1 MDRPVTTTAEIIVTR
16 DGPVTTFLLNRP
28 ERLNALTFEMH
39 HALQEAL
46 DAFAADDGQRIGVIA
61 GAGDAFCSGS
71 DLKAI
76 AERRARGEGKI
87 DLPRCGYAGLVQR
100 FDLDKPLIA
109 AVNGVAAGGGF
120 EIALACDLIVASE
133 TARFGLPE
141 PRAGFVAVGGGPH
154 RLVREIGLKRTMDL
168 VLTGRLIDAAEA
180 RSLGFVNE
188 VVPVA
193 SLPDAVARWADA
205 MLKGG
210 PMALRA
216 SKALVHR
223 SIDAPS
229 LAAAIGDQDA
239 IPAMRRWRASGETS
253 EGPRAFAAKRPAAW
267 MRP

>member
-1 MDRPVTTTAEIIVTR
+1 VTAATDISVTR

-28 ERLNALTFEMH
+28 ARLNALTPEMH
-39 HALQEAL
+39 HALQAAL
-46 DAFAADDGQRIGVIA
+46 DAFAADDGQRIGIIV

-87 DLPRCGYAGLVQR
+87 DLPRCGYAGLIQR

-141 PRAGFVAVGGGPH
+141 PHAGFVAVGGGPH

-168 VLTGRLIDAAEA
+168 VLTGRLIAAAEA
-180 RSLGFVNE
+180 LSLGFVNE
-188 VVPVA
+188 VVPA
-193 SLPDAVARWADA
+193 DELPDAVTRWVRAL
-205 MLKGG
+205 LKGG
-210 PMALRA
+210 PAALRA
-216 SKALVHR
+216 TKALVHR
-223 SIDAPS
+223 SIDAPN

-239 IPAMRRWRASGETS
+239 LPAMRRWRESGETT
-253 EGPRAFAAKRPAAW
+253 EGPRAFAEKRPAAW
-267 MRP
+267 MPA